1 MMKKKNALSSERLKA
16 LFPETPP
23 AFTAFVAHNLD
34 YLKAGKETPVMKKKL
49 SLGLALALAL
59 TLLLAAVAV
68 AAMLSPTAEVFGFLY
83 GKEKEEALLKG
94 DIATVGQTHAF
105 DDLLVT
111 LEEVVYQAEGNMPGL
126 YGTGIIAPKA
136 GSNVVLV
143 PEDYSVN
150 DPAGYAVH
158 YDMEMNIPDT
168 ALSYSE
174 LAANHGARMLTM
186 WVRVNNIVIGQ
197 QAVEADTGY
206 SLIPQE
212 DGTVRFAFSVS
223 DGQLRRAESYDLSM
237 SVGFRETDA
246 QGMRDDLHRDAWTVR
261 VSPALSA
268 TAKAE
273 IAAQTPPAEPAA
285 APPSAPGIVRVL
297 GYGWSMDEVFLAE
310 NPARQIERIQV
321 EYDAEF
327 EHILNPENAW
337 DVAYISLTQGD
348 FSSLVKDGRLLNLSD
363 DPVIAGKIARIH
375 QSIQQAVSQD
385 GNAYALPVGIFGGT
399 YQFGA
404 GRDETWAQLGLSR
417 YLVPKTFAQLCALAD
432 TYMAVP
438 LADRKGTSF
447 LNNDSAAA
455 SRYTLLDR
463 LVEIRFAEAQA
474 EGGPLTFDTPAFREG
489 LMQIEQAAKAL
500 SGKMARPDSN
510 GRRYALINENS
521 NSLTEDD
528 NLYLRLGDNPAYTA
542 DITVVVVN
550 ANADN
555 KEAALDYVRWLSGNL
570 SGQFLRLLDREMTAD
585 ELALYTIQND
595 LASRKATDSEPGD
608 IARMEERLKNGNY
621 ADYGPKPETLARYRQ
636 EIAPNLVVM
645 TRRLPEAAY
654 YAKDNYLKGKLD
666 ADGLIQALD
675 AAVK

>member
-1 MMKKKNALSSERLKA
+1 MMKKKSALSSERLKA

-23 AFTAFVAHNLD
+23 AFTAYVEHNLD
-34 YLKAGKETPVMKKKL
+34 HLKAGKETPIMKKKL

-111 LEEVVYQAEGNMPGL
+111 LEEVVYQAESNMPGL

-158 YDMEMNIPDT
+158 YGVEMNIPDT

-174 LAANHGARMLTM
+174 LAANHGARMLTL

-246 QGMRDDLHRDAWTVR
+246 QGMRDDLQRDAWTVR
-261 VSPALSA
+261 VTPALSA

-273 IAAQTPPAEPAA
+273 IAAQTPPAEPTT
-285 APPSAPGIVRVL
+285 PPPPAPGIVRVV
-297 GYGWSMDEVFLAE
+297 GYSWSMDEVFLAE

-375 QSIQQAVSQD
+375 QSIQQALSQD

-417 YLVPKTFAQLCALAD
+417 DLVPKTFAQLCALAD

-510 GRRYALINENS
+510 GRRYALINENI

-608 IARMEERLKNGNY
+608 IARMEERLKNGDY